1 MFRCIK
7 VMTSQRLVKRSGC
20 PECAAEAKIKSSQAY
35 TESEHQGRGM
45 SEASSSPVVASE
57 SSGEAA
63 VRTKVWLSM
72 RIFALGRYMF

>member
-7 VMTSQRLVKRSGC
+7 VMTSEHLVKRSGC
-20 PECAAEAKIKSSQAY
+20 PERAAEAKIKSSQAY
-35 TESEHQGRGM
+35 MESEHRSRGM
-45 SEASSSPVVASE
+45 SEASSSPVVAPE

-63 VRTKVWLSM
+63 VKTKVRLSM